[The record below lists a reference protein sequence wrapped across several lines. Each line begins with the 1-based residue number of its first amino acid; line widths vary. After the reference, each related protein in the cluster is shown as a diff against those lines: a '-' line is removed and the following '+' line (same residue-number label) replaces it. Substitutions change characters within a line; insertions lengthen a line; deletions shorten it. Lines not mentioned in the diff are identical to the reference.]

1 MQANIN
7 HAINLLIDCPPQR
20 ILDEVM
26 RVSLRLTSLGQTW
39 VDYFDDFGHQ
49 GILWN
54 MKDYGFH
61 SKNGQSDYMAADILV
76 LLGLFIYGLTVHVIP
91 FITTLESQ

>member
-1 MQANIN
+1 MGQHTKALQCRAMQANIN

-61 SKNGQSDYMAADILV
+61 SKNGQSDYMAADDQAV
-76 LLGLFIYGLTVHVIP
+76 LEA
-91 FITTLESQ
+91 LESI